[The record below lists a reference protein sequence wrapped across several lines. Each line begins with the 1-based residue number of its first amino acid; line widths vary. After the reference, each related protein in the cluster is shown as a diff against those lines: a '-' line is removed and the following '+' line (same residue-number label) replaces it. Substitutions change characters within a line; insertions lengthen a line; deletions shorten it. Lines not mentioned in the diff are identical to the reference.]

1 MTDLSDDDEVIEVS
15 EEDLAEM
22 VEEARDILALALP
35 EDADDAW
42 WRELRED
49 VERRAQA
56 MADGGEDEDEDEEA

>member
-56 MADGGEDEDEDEEA
+56 MADGGENEDEDEEA